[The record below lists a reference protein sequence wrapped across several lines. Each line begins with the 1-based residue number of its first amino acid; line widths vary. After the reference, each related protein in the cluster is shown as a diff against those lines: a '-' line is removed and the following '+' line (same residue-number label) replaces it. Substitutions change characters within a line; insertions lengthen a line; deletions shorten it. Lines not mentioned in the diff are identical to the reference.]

1 VAETV
6 NIVVQAV
13 LVARERGV
21 MMTRQR
27 INRFIGL
34 VLVAAVSVTCT
45 MVQAAKKPKPDA
57 YVVTAAEL
65 QLELMSYADRYA
77 AVVAQAIDDV
87 ERMDVPPEVRRAILG
102 DVVFSAAAAFTVAAD
117 ADPQLALLDLVV
129 MTTLGRMVYED
140 YWPEKL
146 GDATVPVLTA
156 FEKLEL
162 DIWTV
167 AAPILDA
174 DQQQELRERIEAF
187 HDNNPELATF
197 SHLRFADFPSKRPD
211 STLKRKKSG
220 GIFSSVKNITEQVEQ
235 TRILAERAMFLSTRL
250 PLLTGG
256 FADIWVTRL
265 SFNPA
270 VEDLRHDLHTFADVS
285 DRLAAVAEQLP
296 ETISAERQAAIE
308 QAAGEASTLRDDAVK
323 QVFAGVAEE
332 RRAILQQLIEE
343 EQRLGGLITEL
354 RHTLAEANSL
364 TDSVDTLAQRFDIGA
379 PPEPGVVEEP
389 FDIEDYRAT
398 LIDARAMITEANGL
412 VHSTNELLNS
422 PGADQLVPSLV
433 EAINEAGETS
443 EGLVNHAVIRGIFL
457 IVVFLVGLVIA
468 RLCYRWLEIRLFG
481 SPSTG

>member
-1 VAETV
+1 MGHRDNHRLVISLMACL
-6 NIVVQAV
+6 AV
-13 LVARERGV
+13 LVIACATSE
-21 MMTRQR
+21 
-27 INRFIGL
+27 
-34 VLVAAVSVTCT
+34 
-45 MVQAAKKPKPDA
+45 AAKKKDSQQ
-57 YVVTAAEL
+57 YVLTSAEL

-102 DVVFSAAAAFTVAAD
+102 DVVFSAAAAFTIAAD
-117 ADPQLALLDLVV
+117 ADPQLALLDLLV

-156 FEKLEL
+156 FEKLER

-187 HDNNPELATF
+187 RENNPELATF

-211 STLKRKKSG
+211 STLKKQKTG
-220 GIFSSVKNITEQVEQ
+220 GIFSSVRNITEQVEQ

-256 FADIWVTRL
+256 FADIWATRL
-265 SFNPA
+265 AFNPA
-270 VEDLRHDLHTFADVS
+270 VEELRGDINTFAEVS

-296 ETISAERQAAIE
+296 ETINAERKETIEQVAREADTLRYQAIE
-308 QAAGEASTLRDDAVK
+308 QVFDEVAA
-323 QVFAGVAEE
+323 E

-343 EQRLGGLITEL
+343 EQRLGGLITDL
-354 RHTLAEANSL
+354 RHTLGEANTL
-364 TDSVDTLAQRFDIGA
+364 TVSVDALAQRFDIGA
-379 PPEPGVVEEP
+379 PLEPGEKR

-398 LIDARAMITEANGL
+398 LIDARAAIVETSGL
-412 VHSTNELLNS
+412 VQSANDLLNS
-422 PGADQLVPSLV
+422 PGANQLVPSLV
-433 EAINEAGETS
+433 EAINQAGETS
-443 EGLVNHAVIRGIFL
+443 EDLVSHGFIRAVAL
-457 IVVFLVGLVIA
+457 IIIFLVGLVIA
-468 RLCYRWLEIRLFG
+468 RLCYRWIEVRIFG
-481 SPSTG
+481 RATVS

>member
-1 VAETV
+1 MGHRDNHRLVIGLMACL
-6 NIVVQAV
+6 AV
-13 LVARERGV
+13 LVIACATSE
-21 MMTRQR
+21 
-27 INRFIGL
+27 
-34 VLVAAVSVTCT
+34 
-45 MVQAAKKPKPDA
+45 AAKKKDSQQ
-57 YVVTAAEL
+57 YVLTSAEL

-102 DVVFSAAAAFTVAAD
+102 DVVFSAAAAFTIAAD
-117 ADPQLALLDLVV
+117 ADPQLALLDLLV

-156 FEKLEL
+156 FEKLER

-174 DQQQELRERIEAF
+174 DQQQELRERISLFRE
-187 HDNNPELATF
+187 NNPELATF
-197 SHLRFADFPSKRPD
+197 SHLRFADFPSRRPD
-211 STLKRKKSG
+211 STLKKQKTG
-220 GIFSSVKNITEQVEQ
+220 GIFSSVRNITEQVEQ

-265 SFNPA
+265 SYNPA
-270 VEDLRHDLHTFADVS
+270 VEELRANVHTFAEVS

-296 ETISAERQAAIE
+296 ETISSERQAAIE
-308 QAAGEASTLRDDAVK
+308 QAAGEVSVLRDDAVR
-323 QVFAGVAEE
+323 QVFDGVAEE

-354 RHTLAEANSL
+354 RNTLAEANTL
-364 TDSVDTLAQRFDIGA
+364 TMGVDGLAQRFDIGE
-379 PPEPGVVEEP
+379 PPPPGVVEEP

-398 LIDARAMITEANGL
+398 LIDARTVISEANGL
-412 VHSTNELLNS
+412 VQTTNDLLNS
-422 PGADQLVPSLV
+422 PGADRLVPSLV
-433 EAINEAGETS
+433 EAINQAGETS

-468 RLCYRWLEIRLFG
+468 RLCYRWLEMRIFG
-481 SPSTG
+481 RVTVS

>member
-1 VAETV
+1 MGQTSNRRRVISVVAGL
-6 NIVVQAV
+6 AV
-13 LVARERGV
+13 LATSCATSE
-21 MMTRQR
+21 
-27 INRFIGL
+27 
-34 VLVAAVSVTCT
+34 
-45 MVQAAKKPKPDA
+45 AAKKKDSQQ
-57 YVVTAAEL
+57 YVLTSAEL

-102 DVVFSAAAAFTVAAD
+102 DVVFSAAAALTVAAD

-129 MTTLGRMVYED
+129 MTTLGRIVYED

-156 FEKLEL
+156 FEKLER

-174 DQQQELRERIEAF
+174 DQQQELRERIDVFRE
-187 HDNNPELATF
+187 NNPELATF
-197 SHLRFADFPSKRPD
+197 SHLRFADFPSRRAD
-211 STLKRKKSG
+211 STLRKRTTG
-220 GIFSSVKNITEQVEQ
+220 GIFSSVRNITEQVEQ

-265 SFNPA
+265 SSNPA

-308 QAAGEASTLRDDAVK
+308 QAAGEVSVLRDDAVR

-364 TDSVDTLAQRFDIGA
+364 TMGVDGLAQRFDIGE
-379 PPEPGVVEEP
+379 PPPPGVVAEP

-398 LIDARAMITEANGL
+398 LVDARAMITEANGL

-422 PGADQLVPSLV
+422 EGANRLVPSLV
-433 EAINEAGETS
+433 EAISHAGETS
-443 EGLVNHAVIRGIFL
+443 GRLVNHTVIRAAFL
-457 IVVFLVGLVIA
+457 IIFFLFGLVIA
-468 RLCYRWLEIRLFG
+468 RLCYKWLEMRIFG
-481 SPSTG
+481 PDTAS